1 MARQRLTRE
10 PRLPLPRL
18 VLRAPIP
25 APANVNQAPEE
36 ENVVLIPPHVNP
48 TPDTEIRYRGVRK
61 RPWGRYAAEIR
72 DPSKKARV
80 WLGTFNTAL
89 EAARAYDDK
98 AIMFRGAKAK
108 TNFPIPEHILAAAE
122 IPAAAAPAAHR
133 VNDRIELL
141 NFEIPVNRPTSSG
154 MSSTVES
161 FSGPRAVVVGSSSTT
176 AVSRVPVGPDHSD
189 CDSSSSVV
197 DDDDDED
204 CVVVASSS
212 SSVKKPLEIDLNFP
226 APMNDEE
233 IRATALHL

>member
-1 MARQRLTRE
+1 
-10 PRLPLPRL
+10 
-18 VLRAPIP
+18 
-25 APANVNQAPEE
+25 
-36 ENVVLIPPHVNP
+36 
-48 TPDTEIRYRGVRK
+48 
-61 RPWGRYAAEIR
+61 
-72 DPSKKARV
+72 
-80 WLGTFNTAL
+80 
-89 EAARAYDDK
+89 
-98 AIMFRGAKAK
+98 
-108 TNFPIPEHILAAAE
+108 
-122 IPAAAAPAAHR
+122 
-133 VNDRIELL
+133 
-141 NFEIPVNRPTSSG
+141 